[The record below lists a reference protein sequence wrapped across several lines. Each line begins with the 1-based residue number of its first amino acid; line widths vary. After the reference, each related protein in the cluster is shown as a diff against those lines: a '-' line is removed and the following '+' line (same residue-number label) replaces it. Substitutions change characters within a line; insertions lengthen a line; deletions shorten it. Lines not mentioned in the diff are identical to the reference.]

1 MSIARHGRRPRH
13 KRWTP
18 RLANDLR
25 TLAPL
30 LALAFCFAG
39 SATAIYASQHVP
51 ALLVVAPQ
59 TFEPEARDERDGLAS
74 VGPCGPKTPFE
85 VSQDAGDGRR

>member
-1 MSIARHGRRPRH
+1 MRTARHGRRSRH
-13 KRWTP
+13 KRWTR

-59 TFEPEARDERDGLAS
+59 TFEPDARDERNGLARI
-74 VGPCGPKTPFE
+74 GPCGPKTPFE
-85 VSQDAGDGRR
+85 ASQDAGDDRR